1 MKKLLL
7 GLVALCLVPFAFAK
21 DFKEGENYEVIKMAA
36 PTARPEVT
44 EYFSFLCPHCFAFEP
59 MIKELKEQLPENVKF
74 SRNHVD
80 FLGRDLGVE
89 LSRSYAVMELLGV
102 EDKVAPKMFSLIH
115 EQHLRLS
122 GRDDIR
128 KVFVAAGVPGEDFDS
143 AVDTFSVNGRLA
155 QMERNTQSAD
165 IKGVPTIIVNG
176 KYKLITSSVS
186 SKEELFQLVDFLA
199 SKQD

>member
-1 MKKLLL
+1 MKNLLL

-21 DFKEGENYEVIKMAA
+21 DFKEGENYDVIKMAA
-36 PTARPEVT
+36 PTAQPEVT
-44 EYFSFLCPHCFAFEP
+44 EYFSFLCPHCYRFEP
-59 MIKELKEQLPENVKF
+59 IVHELAAQLPKDVKF
-74 SRNHVD
+74 TRNHVD

-102 EDKVAPKMFSLIH
+102 EDKVAPKMFSAIH
-115 EQHLRLS
+115 EQHVRLT

-143 AVDTFSVNGRLA
+143 AVNSFSVNGRLA

-165 IKGVPTIIVNG
+165 ITGVPTVVVNG
-176 KYKLITSSVS
+176 KYKVNMGSVS
-186 SKEELFQLVDFLA
+186 SKEELFELVDYLTQ
-199 SKQD
+199 KKD